1 MKFIHYLETIAGV
14 DIFPMFSLVVF
25 FVFFIILLWYV
36 IAADKN
42 EIQMLK
48 NLPLDQ
54 VETKLYSHENELEK

>member
-1 MKFIHYLETIAGV
+1 MKFKHYLETIAGV

>member
-1 MKFIHYLETIAGV
+1 MKFKHYLETIAGV
-14 DIFPMFSLVVF
+14 DIFPLFSLVVF

>member
-1 MKFIHYLETIAGV
+1 MKFKHYLETIAGV
-14 DIFPMFSLVVF
+14 DIFPLFSLVVF

-54 VETKLYSHENELEK
+54 VETKLYSHENELKK